1 MSQMKYFTD
10 YFRIIIWRF
19 QVTLLILFPYIC
31 NFRKIDIDTYLIK
44 STMELEPILLRS
56 QKKLTGKLSSR
67 IKPVEETIKT
77 ILPVSSNIGIT
88 RLADITNM
96 DILGIPNFS
105 AVLPGTEDYIWV
117 YSGKGPTRMDA
128 KASALM
134 ESIERY
140 SSLPSGNRN
149 KMIQGSYKEVS
160 KVSKILHPSN
170 VVEPMILEYDDE
182 MIMDFLSGYD
192 LVNNDR
198 ILIPAPLALFRYSP
212 KPPAINPFAYHHTNG
227 LASGNVLEEAI
238 CHSLCEL
245 IERDATSLAELN
257 ASALPYNF
265 LRTMTKYLSDNGLE
279 IDPVDGTEFV
289 DDDSKYPDVDISN
302 IDFKPISNLVKKFND
317 AKIPLIIKD
326 ITSPI
331 GVPTFNASSIEWITE
346 DYGYLAEG
354 HGTHPD
360 ARIALLRAIT
370 EVSQTRAA
378 NIQGARDD
386 LRKISYGNSNSDEKK
401 TWQFMKSKNTI
412 QFSEIKSFIHD
423 DILDDI
429 NFILSRLVSNGLKQV
444 IVVDLTNPQI
454 MIPVVRT
461 IVPGL
466 ETFKITKAIIGK
478 RGRESFSL

>member
-1 MSQMKYFTD
+1 
-10 YFRIIIWRF
+10 
-19 QVTLLILFPYIC
+19 
-31 NFRKIDIDTYLIK
+31 
-44 STMELEPILLRS
+44 MELEPILLRS
-56 QKKLTGKLSSR
+56 QKKLEGKVSSR
-67 IKPVEETIKT
+67 IKSVEETIST
-77 ILPVSSNIGIT
+77 VLPVSCNIGIT

-96 DILGIPNFS
+96 DILQIPNFS

-117 YSGKGPTRMDA
+117 YSGKGPTRLDA

-140 SSLPSGNRN
+140 CSLPSGNQIE
-149 KMIQGSYKEVS
+149 MIQDSYKDIS
-160 KVSKILHPSN
+160 KMSKTLHPSN
-170 VVEPMILEYDDE
+170 VVEPTLFEYDEE
-182 MIMDFLSGYD
+182 MIMDFMPGYD
-192 LVNNDR
+192 LINNEH
-198 ILIPAPLALFRYSP
+198 IMVPAPLALFRYTP
-212 KPPAINPFAYHHTNG
+212 KPPAVNPFAYHHTNG

-238 CHSLCEL
+238 CHSLCEV

-257 ASALPYNF
+257 ASALPYNT

-279 IDPVDGTEFV
+279 MDSIDSTEFV
-289 DDDSKYPDVDISN
+289 DDDTKFPDVDISN
-302 IDFKPISNLVKKFND
+302 ISFKPVSDLVKKFNE

-326 ITSPI
+326 VTSRI
-331 GVPTFNASSIEWITE
+331 GIPTFNASSIEWITE
-346 DYGYLAEG
+346 NYGYLAEG

-360 ARIALLRAIT
+360 TRIALLRAIT

-386 LRKISYGNSNSDEKK
+386 LRKISYGHSNSDEKK

-412 QFSEIKSFIHD
+412 EFLEIKSYIND

-429 NFILSRLVSNGLKQV
+429 KLILTKLVSNGLKQA

-466 ETFKITKAIIGK
+466 ETFKITKAVIGK
-478 RGRESFSL
+478 RGRESFTI

>member
-1 MSQMKYFTD
+1 
-10 YFRIIIWRF
+10 
-19 QVTLLILFPYIC
+19 
-31 NFRKIDIDTYLIK
+31 
-44 STMELEPILLRS
+44 MEVEPILLKS
-56 QKKLTGKLSSR
+56 QKKLRGILSSR

-140 SSLPSGNRN
+140 SSLPSGNRK
-149 KMIQGSYKEVS
+149 KMIQGSYKELS
-160 KVSKILHPSN
+160 KVSKIVHPSN

-192 LVNNDR
+192 LVNNER

-257 ASALPYNF
+257 ASALPYNI
-265 LRTMTKYLSDNGLE
+265 LRTMTKYLSDNGLQ

-289 DDDSKYPDVDISN
+289 DDDNKYPDVDISN

-412 QFSEIKSFIHD
+412 QFSNIKSFIND

-444 IVVDLTNPQI
+444 VVVDLTNPQI

>member
-1 MSQMKYFTD
+1 
-10 YFRIIIWRF
+10 
-19 QVTLLILFPYIC
+19 
-31 NFRKIDIDTYLIK
+31 
-44 STMELEPILLRS
+44 MELEPILLRS
-56 QKKLTGKLSSR
+56 QKKLRGKVSSR
-67 IKPVEETIKT
+67 IKSVEETLST
-77 ILPVSSNIGIT
+77 VLPVSSNIGIT
-88 RLADITNM
+88 RLADITDM

-117 YSGKGPTRMDA
+117 YSGKGSTRLEA

-134 ESIERY
+134 ESVERY
-140 SSLPSGNRN
+140 CSLPSSNQK
-149 KMIQGSYKEVS
+149 KMIQGSYKDVS
-160 KVSKILHPSN
+160 KVSKTLHPSN
-170 VVEPMILEYDDE
+170 VVEPMLFEYDEE
-182 MIMDFLSGYD
+182 MIMDFLPGYD
-192 LVNNDR
+192 LINNEQ
-198 ILIPAPLALFRYSP
+198 ILVPTPLGLFRYSP
-212 KPPAINPFAYHHTNG
+212 KPPAVNPFAYHHTNG

-238 CHSLCEL
+238 CHSLCEV

-257 ASALPYNF
+257 ASALPYNA
-265 LRTMTKYLSDNGLE
+265 LRTMTKYLSDNGVE
-279 IDPVDGTEFV
+279 IDPINSTEFV
-289 DDDSKYPDVDISN
+289 DDDSKFPDVDISN
-302 IDFKPISNLVKKFND
+302 INFKPASNLVKKFND

-331 GVPTFNASSIEWITE
+331 GIPTFNASSIEWISE

-401 TWQFMKSKNTI
+401 TWQFMKSKNSI
-412 QFSEIKSFIHD
+412 QFSEIKSYVND

-429 NFILSRLVSNGLKQV
+429 KLILSRLNSNGLTKA

-466 ETFKITKAIIGK
+466 ETFKITRAVIGK
-478 RGRESFSL
+478 RGRESFTI

>member
-1 MSQMKYFTD
+1 
-10 YFRIIIWRF
+10 
-19 QVTLLILFPYIC
+19 
-31 NFRKIDIDTYLIK
+31 
-44 STMELEPILLRS
+44 MELEPILLRS
-56 QKKLTGKLSSR
+56 QKKLRGIVSSR

-140 SSLPSGNRN
+140 SSLPSGNRK

-160 KVSKILHPSN
+160 KVSKILDPSN

-192 LVNNDR
+192 LVNNER

>member
-1 MSQMKYFTD
+1 
-10 YFRIIIWRF
+10 
-19 QVTLLILFPYIC
+19 
-31 NFRKIDIDTYLIK
+31 
-44 STMELEPILLRS
+44 MELEPIMLRS
-56 QKKLTGKLSSR
+56 QKKLKGKVSSR
-67 IKPVEETIKT
+67 TRSVQETLNT

-88 RLADITNM
+88 RLADITDM

-117 YSGKGPTRMDA
+117 YSGKGATKLDA

-140 SSLPSGNRN
+140 CSLPSGNQK

-160 KVSKILHPSN
+160 KMSKTLHPSN
-170 VVEPMILEYDDE
+170 VVEPMLIEYDED
-182 MIMDFLSGYD
+182 MIMDFLPGYD
-192 LVNNDR
+192 LINSEQTLV
-198 ILIPAPLALFRYSP
+198 PTPLALFRYSA

-238 CHSLCEL
+238 CHSLCEV
-245 IERDATSLAELN
+245 IERDATSLAELH
-257 ASALPYNF
+257 ASALPYNI
-265 LRTMTKYLSDNGLE
+265 LRTMTKYLSDNE
-279 IDPVDGTEFV
+279 MDIDPINSTEFV
-289 DDDSKYPDVDISN
+289 DDDTKYSDVDISN
-302 IDFKPISNLVKKFND
+302 IDFEPVSKLVKKFND
-317 AKIPLIIKD
+317 SNIPLIIKD

-331 GVPTFNASSIEWITE
+331 GIPTFNASSIEWITE
-346 DYGYLAEG
+346 NYGYLAEG

-401 TWQFMKSKNTI
+401 TWQFMKSKNSI
-412 QFSEIKSFIHD
+412 PFSEIKSYVND

-429 NFILSRLVSNGLKQV
+429 KLILSRLRSNGLNQV

-454 MIPVVRT
+454 KIPVVRT

-466 ETFKITKAIIGK
+466 ETFKITKAVIGK
-478 RGRESFSL
+478 RGRESFKI

>member
-1 MSQMKYFTD
+1 
-10 YFRIIIWRF
+10 
-19 QVTLLILFPYIC
+19 
-31 NFRKIDIDTYLIK
+31 
-44 STMELEPILLRS
+44 MELEPILLRS

-302 IDFKPISNLVKKFND
+302 IHFKPISNLVKKFND

-478 RGRESFSL
+478 RGRDSFNL

>member
-1 MSQMKYFTD
+1 
-10 YFRIIIWRF
+10 
-19 QVTLLILFPYIC
+19 
-31 NFRKIDIDTYLIK
+31 
-44 STMELEPILLRS
+44 MEVEPILLKS
-56 QKKLTGKLSSR
+56 QKKLKGIVSSR
-67 IKPVEETIKT
+67 IKSVEETLST
-77 ILPVSSNIGIT
+77 ILPVSSNIGVT
-88 RLADITNM
+88 RLADITDM

-117 YSGKGPTRMDA
+117 YSGKGPTRLDA

-140 SSLPSGNRN
+140 CSLPSSNQN
-149 KMIQGSYKEVS
+149 KMIQGSYKDVS
-160 KVSKILHPSN
+160 KVLKTLHPSN
-170 VVEPMILEYDDE
+170 VVEPMLFEYDEE
-182 MIMDFLSGYD
+182 MIMDFLPGYD
-192 LVNNDR
+192 LINKEQ
-198 ILIPAPLALFRYSP
+198 ILVPTPLALFRYSP
-212 KPPAINPFAYHHTNG
+212 KPPAVNPFAYHHTNG

-238 CHSLCEL
+238 CHSLCEV

-257 ASALPYNF
+257 ASALPYNI

-279 IDPVDGTEFV
+279 IDPIHSTEFV
-289 DDDSKYPDVDISN
+289 DDDTKFVDVDISDIN
-302 IDFKPISNLVKKFND
+302 FKPVSNLVKKFND

-331 GVPTFNASSIEWITE
+331 GIPTFNASSIEWITE

-401 TWQFMKSKNTI
+401 TWQFMKSKNSI
-412 QFSEIKSFIHD
+412 NFSEIKTYVND

-429 NFILSRLVSNGLKQV
+429 KLILSRLNLTGLKQV
-444 IVVDLTNPQI
+444 LVVNLTHPQI

-466 ETFKITKAIIGK
+466 ETFKITKAVIGK
-478 RGRESFSL
+478 RGRESFTI

>member
-1 MSQMKYFTD
+1 
-10 YFRIIIWRF
+10 
-19 QVTLLILFPYIC
+19 
-31 NFRKIDIDTYLIK
+31 
-44 STMELEPILLRS
+44 MELEPILLRS

-140 SSLPSGNRN
+140 SSLPSGNRK

-192 LVNNDR
+192 LVNNER

-401 TWQFMKSKNTI
+401 TWQFMKSKNSI